1 MCYKVKIL
9 FYIEELAKKAHIP
22 HDFVHDTGK
31 LGCAIYFVHFYQQ
44 NAYCWA
50 TSLMCV
56 GRRKNFHYLLMAE

>member
-31 LGCAIYFVHFYQQ
+31 TWVCNLFCSLPSTECLLLGY
-44 NAYCWA
+44 
-50 TSLMCV
+50 SLMCV
-56 GRRKNFHYLLMAE
+56 GRQQNFHYLLMAE